1 MHPELARCLDAHSR
15 EARLWCDSQGVIQWV
30 DEHAEHKLGASV
42 GMPLAALAAPGSEGT
57 LARICQHAAHED
69 IGHYALHLRVDE
81 DGVTSWCTAVPSSG
95 GVALLIERP
104 APGVPAGPAEA
115 GVAGRLP
122 GCTVSESA
130 LAQLRRELAERDRDI
145 VALRAELDE
154 KATATMTSTE
164 IKSRIVSS
172 VNHEL
177 RTAIH
182 SILGLSKLLLD
193 EVDGPLAAEQ
203 KTQVGFIRKAAE
215 DLSHLAGDLVDLA
228 KLDTDAMELRVQ
240 RSSVAQLFGSLRGAP
255 APISPDPTRVA
266 LVFEQPAEPFEL
278 DTDINKLSQV
288 LRNLIDNALR
298 FTQQGEVRI
307 SAIARGDQVQLVVRD
322 TGIGIAPE
330 DHERIFEGL
339 RRVAPR
345 ESGTGSSLGLPFA
358 RKLARLLGGDIAVA
372 SQAGEGA
379 TFTVTFPR
387 IHADA
392 AQVRALHARRRWMPP
407 ASAAVLLVAHDHG
420 MSARFEPHLVPAGFS
435 LISASTVQEARNL
448 LARSRPA
455 AIVLDIMIEGESSW
469 RFLGQLESTPDTRDI
484 PVLVLTGSH
493 REVEALSRRKGELWF
508 NPIARGSLAHT
519 LESMTAPVAAPRVLL
534 AASDDW
540 VRYLVRQLLA
550 DTTFEVQVAPAEPLD
565 STTVAQLRPD
575 VLLLDASSPPGCA
588 TVGLTVDATMDLT
601 RNLLEHLAGAD
612 QTRNIPVA
620 LLAPHMPCSEER
632 SRAPRQPEA
641 WLSKAT
647 LSSELAVRLIEEA
660 LQAPARPPA
669 RISQSRSP
677 HDG

>member
-15 EARLWCDSQGVIQWV
+15 EARLWCDSHGVIQWV

-57 LARICQHAAHED
+57 LARICQHAAHEE

-81 DGVTSWCTAVPSSG
+81 DGVTSWCTAVPSRG
-95 GVALLIERP
+95 GVALLIGRP
-104 APGVPAGPAEA
+104 APGMPAEPA
-115 GVAGRLP
+115 ETGVAGRLP
-122 GCTVSESA
+122 SCTTSDTTEDA

-228 KLDTDAMELRVQ
+228 KLDTGAMELRVQ

-278 DTDINKLSQV
+278 DTDINKLSQI

-307 SAIARGDQVQLVVRD
+307 SALAQGDQVQLMVRD

-330 DHERIFEGL
+330 DHEHIFEGL

-358 RKLARLLGGDIAVA
+358 RKLARLLGGDIAVT

-379 TFTVTFPR
+379 TFTVTIPR

-435 LISASTVQEARNL
+435 LMSASTVQEARNL
-448 LARSRPA
+448 LARGRPA
-455 AIVLDIMIEGESSW
+455 AIVLDIMLEGESSW
-469 RFLGQLESTPDTRDI
+469 RFLGQLESTADTRDI

-493 REVEALSRRKGELWF
+493 REVQALSRRKGELWL

-519 LESMTAPVAAPRVLL
+519 LESMTAPVVAPRVLM

-550 DTTFEVQVAPAEPLD
+550 DTTFEVQVAPAETLD
-565 STTVAQLRPD
+565 STTVAQIRPD
-575 VLLLDASSPPGCA
+575 VLLLDASSPHGCA
-588 TVGLTVDATMDLT
+588 NVDLTVD
-601 RNLLEHLAGAD
+601 LASKD

-620 LLAPHMPCSEER
+620 LLAPHMPRSEER
-632 SRAPRQPEA
+632 SRTPRQPEA
-641 WLSKAT
+641 WLSRAT

-677 HDG
+677 DDG